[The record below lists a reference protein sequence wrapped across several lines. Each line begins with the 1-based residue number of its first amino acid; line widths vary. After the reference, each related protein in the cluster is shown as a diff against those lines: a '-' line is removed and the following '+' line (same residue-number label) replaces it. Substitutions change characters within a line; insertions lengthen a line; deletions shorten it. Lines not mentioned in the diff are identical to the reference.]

1 MWKLNLKNNKNQKFF
16 FAFTY
21 GSFADNLFK
30 SSFFFLFSAKS
41 VISSS
46 STLLLNSSFSSENTL
61 YLDIYYQDY
70 SKIMISFLVA
80 TLLCLLLFIV
90 SYFLSFSSKK
100 EYEKSSE
107 YECGFD
113 PFDNATRQP
122 FEVHFYIVGILFL
135 IFDVEVAL
143 LFPWAVGLDLVGST
157 GFWSAVIFLIIITL
171 GFIYEWKRG
180 ALSWPHPALALNKRW
195 SKK

>member
-1 MWKLNLKNNKNQKFF
+1 MTHPSAKIKPFF
-16 FAFTY
+16 VSALYLYYIVGFFLL
-21 GSFADNLFK
+21 GIWIGRLHFFPSFFSPSVFQRK
-30 SSFFFLFSAKS
+30 SSDVFFYFNVFSHDYAK
-41 VISSS
+41 I
-46 STLLLNSSFSSENTL
+46 LLSF
-61 YLDIYYQDY
+61 
-70 SKIMISFLVA
+70 FVA
-80 TLLCLLLFIV
+80 FFLCLLLFIV
-90 SYFLSFSSKK
+90 SYLLSFSTQK

-143 LFPWAVGLDLVGST
+143 LFPWSVGLNLAGNT
-157 GFWSAVIFLIIITL
+157 GFWTATTFLIIITL

-180 ALSWPHPALALNKRW
+180 ALSWPHPTLNLTPEVTK
-195 SKK
+195 

>member
-1 MWKLNLKNNKNQKFF
+1 
-16 FAFTY
+16 
-21 GSFADNLFK
+21 
-30 SSFFFLFSAKS
+30 
-41 VISSS
+41 
-46 STLLLNSSFSSENTL
+46 
-61 YLDIYYQDY
+61 
-70 SKIMISFLVA
+70 MISFLVA

-143 LFPWAVGLDLVGST
+143 LFP
-157 GFWSAVIFLIIITL
+157 
-171 GFIYEWKRG
+171 
-180 ALSWPHPALALNKRW
+180 
-195 SKK
+195 

>member
-1 MWKLNLKNNKNQKFF
+1 MSSPQRQFFLTLLYGYIAALVFTLCLQVLLNLYLVIGGLPTADLPGVAGRLTDFF
-16 FAFTY
+16 FA
-21 GSFADNLFK
+21 A
-30 SSFFFLFSAKS
+30 
-41 VISSS
+41 
-46 STLLLNSSFSSENTL
+46 ENRKPAEIGL
-61 YLDIYYQDY
+61 YLDIYYQEY
-70 SKIMISFLVA
+70 AKILASLLVA
-80 TLLCLLLFIV
+80 TLLCLLLFVV
-90 SYFLSFSSKK
+90 SYLLSFSSQR

-157 GFWSAVIFLIIITL
+157 GFWSAVVFLIIITL

-180 ALSWPHPALALNKRW
+180 ALA
-195 SKK
+195 